1 MAEEKPASKK
11 DFKDVIGSL
20 AVAQA
25 AADEK
30 RAREDQIKFNETSVR
45 FMEIGKELKT
55 ANATKTLKLEEEKA
69 QLQQERNDAAAK
81 VGTGKRAI
89 EIQKDALEL
98 QKAEIEAAGG
108 VATDNKEYRIGQLTV
123 RKEELALRK
132 QGAQGKA
139 AREEIKTEE
148 KQLRDDRFSEFLGPG
163 SILAKGFK
171 GLKNKL
177 GNLTGPAKG
186 ILSTLGTVAALAA
199 LAAFLQSET
208 WKKLKDKI
216 IPALAKIL
224 KGFVESISDFIGKFA
239 DFIVDPSW
247 ATFTS
252 MFTGKSSKFILG
264 LIAITALL
272 NPLKSLKLLRLAAK
286 GLIGGVKLFSK
297 GISAI
302 TRRITGKK
310 VTTGPLSRG
319 VSKGAKGVAKA
330 SRGLIRGVAP
340 LAKIGLRGLA
350 TGAKFI
356 PGIGLAVTAAMGIFD
371 GMTAGIEE
379 YKKSGKIGKA
389 VEAGIA
395 GAASGLTFGLVSQET
410 FQKGIDGIKA
420 GATKAWNIYKGAWV
434 GIYTGIKT
442 FMKDPK
448 GTLLAVKDKITTSVS
463 DAAGKISDKFTEITG
478 VELPSFADVKASL
491 STIGKDLTTKLSPL
505 KNLTFPKEISFSGIK
520 DALTTN
526 ATAINDSFK
535 NITGIDVKAT
545 LGNIGAGL
553 KTKLSALK
561 TGFEDITGL
570 KIPTFT
576 EIQTKITEVGVKAKK
591 KFEEITGME
600 LPTFADVKSKFAE
613 MKTSFLSF
621 TGITIPSFADLKT
634 KVTDFGAK
642 IKNIELPTFAD
653 VKTKFTELGT
663 SIGTTISNIEL
674 PTFADV
680 KSKFAELGTKLKL
693 PSFDDIKT
701 RFIDFGTKIKNI
713 ELPTFA
719 DVKTKFTELST
730 SIGTTISN
738 IELPTFAGIKTK
750 FAELGTKLKLPS
762 FADISTKFTEL
773 GTTLVA
779 IELPTFADLK
789 TKITTFGTTIKNI
802 ELPTFADVK
811 TKFTELGTT
820 ISNIEL
826 PTFADLKTKFTD
838 VADKIK
844 TMKVPS
850 FASVGTALG
859 KFRKDTEEL
868 TGIKL
873 PDFSDVKGMIEDKLS
888 FKFADLKLP
897 EFPDIGAI
905 ISDALRAVLKPLAD
919 LEFKVGFGSFAKTF
933 SVRSILPQS
942 FLDFVD
948 KTGSYK
954 PIKVASVPQ
963 KDAAG
968 MTPSAAMARGGQA
981 GLNVIMGGSTTNNQG
996 TIVSTNRDISVTP
1009 QMLALLNS
1017 H

>member
-199 LAAFLQSET
+199 LAAFLQSDT

-968 MTPSAAMARGGQA
+968 LVADVGG
-981 GLNVIMGGSTTNNQG
+981 GGGGGGTTTVLMGGSSTTNNSTQLQ
-996 TIVSTNRDISVTP
+996 TNRDISVTP
-1009 QMLALLNS
+1009 AMQALLS
-1017 H
+1017 GI

>member
-199 LAAFLQSET
+199 LAAFLQSDT

-693 PSFDDIKT
+693 PTFDDIKT

-850 FASVGTALG
+850 FASVGIALG

-968 MTPSAAMARGGQA
+968 MSPSAAMARGGQA

>member
-89 EIQKDALEL
+89 EIQKEALEL
-98 QKAEIEAAGG
+98 QKAEIEATGG

-199 LAAFLQSET
+199 LAAFLQSDT

-247 ATFTS
+247 ATFTA

-330 SRGLIRGVAP
+330 SRGLIKGVAP

-674 PTFADV
+674 PTFA
-680 KSKFAELGTKLKL
+680 
-693 PSFDDIKT
+693 
-701 RFIDFGTKIKNI
+701 
-713 ELPTFA
+713 
-719 DVKTKFTELST
+719 
-730 SIGTTISN
+730 
-738 IELPTFAGIKTK
+738 GIKTK

-968 MTPSAAMARGGQA
+968 MSPSAAMARGGQA

>member
-20 AVAQA
+20 ASAQA

-199 LAAFLQSET
+199 LAAFLQSDT

-420 GATKAWNIYKGAWV
+420 GATTAWNTYKKAWV
-434 GIYTGIKT
+434 GIYTGVKT
-442 FMKDPK
+442 FIKDPK

-545 LGNIGAGL
+545 LGNLGAGL

-561 TGFEDITGL
+561 TGFESITGL

-591 KFEEITGME
+591 KFEEISGME
-600 LPTFADVKSKFAE
+600 LPSFADIKTKFTE

-621 TGITIPSFADLKT
+621 TGIKIPSFADIKT
-634 KVTDFGAK
+634 KVT
-642 IKNIELPTFAD
+642 
-653 VKTKFTELGT
+653 
-663 SIGTTISNIEL
+663 
-674 PTFADV
+674 
-680 KSKFAELGTKLKL
+680 
-693 PSFDDIKT
+693 
-701 RFIDFGTKIKNI
+701 DFGTKIKNI
-713 ELPTFA
+713 ELPSFA
-719 DVKTKFTELST
+719 DIKTKFTELGT

-968 MTPSAAMARGGQA
+968 MSPSAAMARGGQA

>member
-20 AVAQA
+20 ASAQA

-89 EIQKDALEL
+89 EIQKEALEL
-98 QKAEIEAAGG
+98 QKAEIEATGG

-199 LAAFLQSET
+199 LAAFLQSDT

-247 ATFTS
+247 ATFTA

-371 GMTAGIEE
+371 GMSAGIEE

-420 GATKAWNIYKGAWV
+420 GATTAWNTYKKAWV
-434 GIYTGIKT
+434 GIYTGVKT
-442 FMKDPK
+442 FIKDPK

-653 VKTKFTELGT
+653 VNTKFTELST

-680 KSKFAELGTKLKL
+680 KSKFAELSTKLKL

-773 GTTLVA
+773 GTKLAA

-789 TKITTFGTTIKNI
+789 TKITAFGTTISNI

-850 FASVGTALG
+850 FASVGTALS

-968 MTPSAAMARGGQA
+968 LVADVGG
-981 GLNVIMGGSTTNNQG
+981 GGGGGGTTTVLMGGSSTTNNSTQLQ
-996 TIVSTNRDISVTP
+996 TNRDISVTP
-1009 QMLALLNS
+1009 AMQALLS
-1017 H
+1017 GI